1 VANEKYDNLTVLMT
15 TGKLNWPGDAIVAL
29 LMTNVTFD
37 AANVTLADAGG
48 TRMGMVPIP
57 QRSVA
62 STGSLLGGAVSFS
75 NMPKD
80 TDFQLLIAKDSGP
93 GTTPSLLAFYDSDGE
108 GQSLRLA
115 NNGTLIVRP
124 QQLLPAEDTGQGAW
138 VTI

>member
-15 TGKLNWPGDAIVAL
+15 TGKLNWPGDSIVAL
-29 LMTNVTFD
+29 LMTDVTFD
-37 AANVTLADAGG
+37 AADVTLADSGG

-57 QRSVA
+57 LRSVA

-80 TDFQLLIAKDSGP
+80 TDFQMLIAKDMGP
-93 GTTPSLLAFYDSDGE
+93 GTAPSLLAFYDGDAAGE
-108 GQSLRLA
+108 PLRLK

-124 QQLLPAEDTGQGAW
+124 EQLLPAEDTGQGAW